1 VESVL
6 LFILGIVI
14 VLIGLALSIG
24 LHEMGHLVPAKLF
37 GVKVTQYMIGFGTTL
52 FSRRRGETEYGV
64 KAIPLGGYIAMVG
77 MFPPGRGSDRGRDAS
92 TGFMQTMVQEG
103 GVSTVPAPA
112 AERTDAA
119 GAFETAVEG
128 PTVGGAAAAAAPDA
142 AAPHAVAPHAL
153 APHAAAAANA
163 AAPHTAAED
172 DRRSFYR
179 LAVYKRVII
188 MLGGPFMNLVIA
200 LVLYAVLLCGIGAQ
214 QFSTTISSV
223 SQCVL
228 PATSAR
234 QTCQASDPKS
244 PAAAAG
250 LKAGD
255 TIISYDGTR
264 ITGWAQLTALIEHS
278 AGRAQ
283 PVVVERHGERVNLTV
298 TPQVSKR
305 YVTDAR
311 GEIQKNAA
319 GHERTQ
325 SVGFV
330 GISPGTEYV
339 RQPLSSAFTAVG
351 SNVGAVVHIIANLP
365 QRLVDVWNAAFGSAP
380 RDPNGPV
387 GLVGV
392 GRLAGNIASTNAIP
406 VIAKVQTMVG
416 LLASLNVALFVFN
429 LVPLLPLDGGHVA
442 GALWEG
448 LRRFIAKLFARRD
461 PGPVDMSRLMPLTF
475 TVIIVLGAMSLLLAY
490 ADIVKPINLF
500 G

>member
-1 VESVL
+1 ML
-6 LFILGIVI
+6 LFILGVVI
-14 VLIGLALSIG
+14 VLVGLALSIG

-37 GVKVTQYMIGFGTTL
+37 GVKVTQYMIGFGSTL

-77 MFPPGRGSDRGRDAS
+77 MFPPERGSDRPRDAS

-103 GVSTVPAPA
+103 AGSHAPRTPGPI

-119 GAFETAVEG
+119 GVFETAVEG
-128 PTVGGAAAAAAPDA
+128 PSTAAARTGAQA
-142 AAPHAVAPHAL
+142 
-153 APHAAAAANA
+153 
-163 AAPHTAAED
+163 TED

-179 LAVYKRVII
+179 LAVYKRIII

-214 QFSTTISSV
+214 QYSTTVSSV

-234 QTCQASDPKS
+234 QTCEASDPRS

-255 TIISYDGTR
+255 TIVSYDGTR
-264 ITGWAQLTALIEHS
+264 ITGWQQLTSLIEHS
-278 AGRAQ
+278 AGTSV
-283 PVVVERHGERVNLTV
+283 PVVVERDGSRVDLTV
-298 TPQVSKR
+298 TPQESTR

-311 GEIQKNAA
+311 GDIKKNAA
-319 GHERTQ
+319 GKQLTRQ
-325 SVGFV
+325 VGFV

-351 SNVGAVVHIIANLP
+351 SNVGSVVHIIVNLP

-448 LRRFIAKLFARRD
+448 TRRFFAKLFARRD

-475 TVIIVLGAMSLLLAY
+475 AVIIVLGGVSLLLAY